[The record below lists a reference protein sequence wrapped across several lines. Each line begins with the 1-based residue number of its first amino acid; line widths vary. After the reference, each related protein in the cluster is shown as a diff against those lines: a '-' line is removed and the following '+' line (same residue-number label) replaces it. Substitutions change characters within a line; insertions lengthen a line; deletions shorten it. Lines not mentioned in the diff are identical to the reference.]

1 MDLVERKKTR
11 LTSYDYSQNGYY
23 FITICTHDKKHILC
37 EIKKGKPY
45 LSKYGHVVRDHIIKL
60 NNIYDNVSLDRYIIM
75 PNHIHLILKL
85 DGNNSELSQQNNNRF
100 KMTLSKIIQQ
110 FKSAVTK
117 ECKSI
122 GYNVP
127 MKWQRS
133 FYDHVIRD
141 DKSYFEICEY
151 IENNPLKWDLDEYY
165 QTADL

>member
-1 MDLVERKKTR
+1 MELVKRKKAR
-11 LTSYDYSQNGYY
+11 LNSYNYSQDGYY
-23 FITICTHDKKHILC
+23 FITICTHNKKHILC

-45 LSKYGHVVRDHIIKL
+45 LSKYGHIIKEQIIKL
-60 NNIYDNVSLDRYIIM
+60 NNIYDNVSLDKYVIM

-85 DGNNSELSQQNNNRF
+85 NGYNCENSEQNNERF

-117 ECKSI
+117 KCKDI
-122 GYNVP
+122 DYYVP
-127 MKWQRS
+127 MQWQRS

-141 DKSYFEICEY
+141 DTSYLEICEY

-165 QTADL
+165 